1 MSSRPATQ
9 GDLPLYVIT
18 LGHALTHWYP
28 SSFFLILP
36 VLAGQIGLSYT
47 QVGLL
52 ITIRSVTLALVNLPG
67 GAIVDMVGRRGLLMA
82 LSLAWCCVPYF
93 FLGLTSNYTLIL
105 VCSALMGIGNNL
117 WHPAAISDLSARY
130 PTRRGWVLS
139 IHALGANLGDL
150 LGPLAV
156 GFLLVSMAYTDVFV
170 ANLVPGLLLAGLFFL
185 WVRGESARDTTTERM
200 SVGRYWEGVKA
211 LARNSA
217 VILLSIVGGI
227 RAMTQNGL
235 STFIPFYLAGLGMS
249 PALIGTYLAIVQ
261 AGGLVASPASGRLSD
276 RFGRKP
282 FVVGGMLAVSVVVV
296 LFANLTLISLPGID
310 FMWLFVAA
318 MALIGFFLFA
328 LRPVMQAWTM
338 DMVPKEMGGT
348 AVGLMF
354 GSQSL
359 FAAVS
364 PAVGGVLADSYGLMA
379 TFYFIAATILVGN
392 VIIMLVPD
400 RLLANAGAAGPVPV
414 REGV

>member
-52 ITIRSVTLALVNLPG
+52 VTIRSVTLALVNLPG

-150 LGPLAV
+150 LGPLVV

-185 WVRGESARDTTTERM
+185 WVRGESARDTATERM
-200 SVGRYWEGVKA
+200 SLGRYWEGVRA

-318 MALIGFFLFA
+318 MALIGFFLFG

-379 TFYFIAATILVGN
+379 TFYFIAATVLVAN
-392 VIIMLVPD
+392 VIVLLVPD
-400 RLLANAGAAGPVPV
+400 HLLGTATVAGPVPV
-414 REGV
+414 REVA

>member
-1 MSSRPATQ
+1 MSSRPSPR

-52 ITIRSVTLALVNLPG
+52 ITVRSITLTLVNLPG

-105 VCSALMGIGNNL
+105 VCSALMGVGNNL
-117 WHPAAISDLSARY
+117 WHPAAISDLAERY

-185 WVRGESARDTTTERM
+185 WVRSESATEPGSERL
-200 SVGRYWEGVKA
+200 SVRRYWEGVKA
-211 LARNSA
+211 LGRNGA

-227 RAMTQNGL
+227 RAMTQTGL

-249 PALIGTYLAIVQ
+249 PALVGAYLAVVQ
-261 AGGLVASPASGRLSD
+261 GAGLIASPASGSLSD

-282 FVVGGMLAVSVVVV
+282 FVAGGMLAVSVIVVI
-296 LFANLTLISLPGID
+296 FANLTLISLPGVD
-310 FMWLFVAA
+310 FVWLFVAA
-318 MALIGFFLFA
+318 LALIGFFLFA
-328 LRPVMQAWTM
+328 LRPAMQAWTM
-338 DMVPKEMGGT
+338 DMVPREMGGT
-348 AVGLMF
+348 TVGLMF

-359 FAAVS
+359 FSAVS

-379 TFYFIAATILVGN
+379 TFYFIAATILVAN
-392 VIIMLVPD
+392 VIVMLVPD
-400 RLLANAGAAGPVPV
+400 RLLASAGSPGPVAV
-414 REGV
+414 REGA